1 MFPEFL
7 APRKL
12 GAKSLECLKNQNGF
26 YESQTWD
33 RTNTKTFWA
42 ISIENFIV
50 ANEMIW
56 GCGWVL
62 LLVIWSTEMTD
73 QLSEHS
79 SLVTLMDQLVGTEAC
94 IVFEVTRMHTCTHT
108 HGDCPEPSL
117 SATTHEWR

>member
-1 MFPEFL
+1 
-7 APRKL
+7 
-12 GAKSLECLKNQNGF
+12 
-26 YESQTWD
+26 
-33 RTNTKTFWA
+33 
-42 ISIENFIV
+42 
-50 ANEMIW
+50 MIW

-94 IVFEVTRMHTCTHT
+94 IVFEVTHMHTCTHT